1 MGCIAGIKA
10 GSRPSDS
17 SSDGPRCAGARL
29 KLRVQRNG
37 RWVLREELGTY
48 VRMPADG
55 LDGLLV
61 KVTRVAKNAAGD
73 VVCVLEALKD
83 GGSDRELGTLS
94 QLHAFAL

>member
-1 MGCIAGIKA
+1 
-10 GSRPSDS
+10 
-17 SSDGPRCAGARL
+17 
-29 KLRVQRNG
+29 
-37 RWVLREELGTY
+37 
-48 VRMPADG
+48 MPADG

-83 GGSDRELGTLS
+83 GRSDRELGTLS